1 MFHTTD
7 DHSNIQNQAGM
18 GIPRVMS
25 RLRGPAVLAVAE
37 LLLVAFAGC
46 HHGAIRASSLSPEY
60 MAPVVRSTE
69 RLDLS
74 QLARANAGNAVV
86 QSGDLLAVS
95 ITTGL
100 DREESVRRLLR
111 VADDGSLNI
120 PLVGQVRVGG
130 LEVVMAEA
138 LVREAGIHRGVYRNP
153 QVSIQIEDRRT
164 NRVTVLGAVESPGAY
179 EIPASHS
186 DLLAALVAA
195 GGPRDDAATEVEIR
209 HPPAVGASTAPTN
222 GLPGYPVHQASHE
235 GTLGANEGLRFVRVD
250 LSSADSV
257 AAEDLRVYDGT
268 VVMVQQRAP
277 QTIYVMGL
285 VKKADQY
292 ELPPD
297 EDTRLLDA
305 IAMAGGRTLQIA
317 DRVRITRK
325 LPHLE
330 QSISIDASIKEAER
344 DGSANIRLAAGD
356 MVHVK
361 ETPATFTIEML
372 RSFIRFGFSS
382 AIPGF

>member
-1 MFHTTD
+1 VT
-7 DHSNIQNQAGM
+7 G
-18 GIPRVMS
+18 VE
-25 RLRGPAVLAVAE
+25 VA
-37 LLLVAFAGC
+37 
-46 HHGAIRASSLSPEY
+46 
-60 MAPVVRSTE
+60 T
-69 RLDLS
+69 
-74 QLARANAGNAVV
+74 
-86 QSGDLLAVS
+86 
-95 ITTGL
+95 
-100 DREESVRRLLR
+100 
-111 VADDGSLNI
+111 
-120 PLVGQVRVGG
+120 
-130 LEVVMAEA
+130 AEA
-138 LVREAGIHRGVYRNP
+138 LVREAGIRRGVYRNP
-153 QVSIQIEDRRT
+153 QISIRVEDRRI
-164 NRVTVLGAVESPGAY
+164 NRVTVLGAVEEPGVY

-195 GGPRDDAATEVEIR
+195 GGPRDDAATVVEIR
-209 HPPAVGASTAPTN
+209 HPPAVSTN
-222 GLPGYPVHQASHE
+222 GQPGHPVHQASYW
-235 GTLGANEGLRFVRVD
+235 GTPAANAGSRFVRVD
-250 LSSADSV
+250 LMSADS
-257 AAEDLRVYDGT
+257 AATEDLRVFDGT

-305 IAMAGGRTLQIA
+305 IALAGGRTLEIA

-330 QSISIDASIKEAER
+330 QPISIEASIKEAER